1 MMSNIKSKTIRHPEK
16 QDQKLE
22 IHRKIPIIEVNTEMT
37 QKSELPDRN
46 FKITM
51 VNMAKE
57 RGKDGHDRG
66 NDGYNR

>member
-37 QKSELPDRN
+37 QKSDRN

-57 RGKDGHDRG
+57 RGKNGHNRG